1 MTHASV
7 LDRLTQ
13 QASASH
19 GYVTPETAKQCGV
32 EPNRLPVLVA
42 RGRLE
47 RAGWGVYRVPA
58 LPRLPLDRFA
68 RVLLE
73 VGTPAVFSH
82 TSAIDLHQRVDS
94 GLPLHITVPVGRRVR
109 RKFSDEIVFHFAN
122 LDASQVVQVD
132 GMSCTTLRDAQDA
145 CAQDGL
151 VATRAPQIIQGRS
164 LLSWANIIADHIF
177 TTTLATEVRLF
188 GSVARGDEHAD
199 SDVDLL
205 VIIPFEGRHIDITVA
220 IQREVKN
227 FPVSIDVIAVRPEE
241 LMEKESQ
248 SLIITNAINNGRILV
263 SR

>member
-1 MTHASV
+1 MSHASV
-7 LDRLTQ
+7 LDRLTK
-13 QASASH
+13 QASTSH

-47 RAGWGVYRVPA
+47 RAGWGVYRVPT

-73 VGTPAVFSH
+73 VGTPAAFSH
-82 TSAIDLHQRVDS
+82 TSAIDLHQLTDS
-94 GLPLHITVPVGRRVR
+94 GLPLHITVPIGRRLR
-109 RKFSDEIVFHFAN
+109 RKFNDEIIFHFSN
-122 LDASQVVQVD
+122 LDVSQVVQVD
-132 GMSCTTLRDAQDA
+132 GISCTTLRDAQDA

-151 VATRAPQIIQGRS
+151 VATRPPQVIQGRS
-164 LLSWANIIADHIF
+164 LLSWANVIADHIF
-177 TTTLATEVRLF
+177 ETTKATEVRLF

-199 SDVDLL
+199 SDIDLL

-220 IQREVKN
+220 IQRQLKN
-227 FPVSIDVIAVRPEE
+227 YPVSVDVIAVRPEE
-241 LMEKESQ
+241 LTNKK
-248 SLIITNAINNGRILV
+248 SLSLMTTNAINNGRVLV